1 MDMATGS
8 DLLSRGRITARR
20 DLLVLVVGKPV
31 GTPEARVAS
40 VIVTAVTVTVIVTVT
55 LRLIEKITDRQPEG
69 SEKIVANKRIA
80 KDAHLKQR
88 TEDMLKPRTTWQLP
102 SWVMPGHFARL
113 MEDNSSTRETFWS
126 GSRRLR
132 PRTSHLHC

>member
-20 DLLVLVVGKPV
+20 DLLALVVGKPV

-55 LRLIEKITDRQPEG
+55 LRPI
-69 SEKIVANKRIA
+69 EKIVANKRIA
-80 KDAHLKQR
+80 KDAHLK
-88 TEDMLKPRTTWQLP
+88 
-102 SWVMPGHFARL
+102 
-113 MEDNSSTRETFWS
+113 
-126 GSRRLR
+126 
-132 PRTSHLHC
+132 